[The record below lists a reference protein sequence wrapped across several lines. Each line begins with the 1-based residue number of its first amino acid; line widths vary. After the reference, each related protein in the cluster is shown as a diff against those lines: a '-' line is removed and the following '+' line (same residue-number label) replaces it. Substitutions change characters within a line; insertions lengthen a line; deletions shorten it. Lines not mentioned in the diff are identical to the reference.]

1 MINRFRAIIYKLFDS
16 FLMLGIYLYNYFW
29 YSIAGTKICIEA
41 SSNCQL
47 NCVCCRR
54 PEIENGPI
62 GKGNLKFED
71 FKRFVNTHP
80 TFRQIELSNYG
91 EMFMNPELVEIIEY
105 AYNKKIVLT
114 ADNGVNLNTVSDE
127 VLRCLVKYQF
137 KSLKVSIDGAC
148 NETYEIYRRGGNFH
162 KVIDNIKKIN
172 SLKSE
177 YNSKFPTLIWKFV
190 VFGHNEHEISAARE
204 MSKTLNMNFEAV
216 FNCIDGYS
224 PIKNEALVRRE
235 LGAVS
240 NDNYRETHNN
250 KTFMFFCNQF
260 WSSVQIN
267 WDGKLLGCCFNK
279 NVNFGNVFSLGL
291 RKCLNTKA
299 YREII
304 KLVTNQARYNSEIPL
319 PCSTCLVYESMKKH
333 NTFYRTGVCGMN
345 ALRLIVNLLKS

>member
-71 FKRFVNTHP
+71 FKKFVNTYP

-137 KSLKVSIDGAC
+137 KSL
-148 NETYEIYRRGGNFH
+148 
-162 KVIDNIKKIN
+162 
-172 SLKSE
+172 
-177 YNSKFPTLIWKFV
+177 
-190 VFGHNEHEISAARE
+190 
-204 MSKTLNMNFEAV
+204 
-216 FNCIDGYS
+216 
-224 PIKNEALVRRE
+224 
-235 LGAVS
+235 
-240 NDNYRETHNN
+240 
-250 KTFMFFCNQF
+250 
-260 WSSVQIN
+260 
-267 WDGKLLGCCFNK
+267 
-279 NVNFGNVFSLGL
+279 
-291 RKCLNTKA
+291 
-299 YREII
+299 
-304 KLVTNQARYNSEIPL
+304 
-319 PCSTCLVYESMKKH
+319 
-333 NTFYRTGVCGMN
+333 
-345 ALRLIVNLLKS
+345 